1 MSLSRMFSD
10 QQVSA
15 IGRFDREL
23 LVEQTY
29 FLYHGKVTVTGPV
42 PDDRDRKVRNSKD
55 ILYG

>member
-1 MSLSRMFSD
+1 MFSD

-42 PDDRDRKVRNSKD
+42 PDDRDRKVRNNSKD